1 MSTISISDTQIQL
14 YLAIGL
20 FTVVLIALII
30 IRAKK
35 SPPVIVQYEEVF
47 QVENEIYE
55 TSPYKKDPDATF
67 DIPTLR
73 KITLTLITG
82 LSEHIAKMA
91 ESPSD
96 QHKSMAAIAE
106 KFESDGISP
115 IAYTQ
120 WNQSP
125 IQGIA
130 ARIILN
136 GKSRTALFGPSVAM
150 AKSSSAFVNEISIG
164 VEEAHSAGHSVFV
177 LAIDGLAYGAISV
190 SHGLQEVAAA

>member
-1 MSTISISDTQIQL
+1 MSSISFSDTEIQL
-14 YLAIGL
+14 YLAIAL
-20 FTVVLIALII
+20 MTALLITLII
-30 IRAKK
+30 LRAKK
-35 SPPVIVQYEEVF
+35 SPPVIAQYKEVF
-47 QVENEIYE
+47 RVEREIYE

-67 DIPTLR
+67 DIPTLH
-73 KITLTLITG
+73 KIILTLITG
-82 LSEHIAKMA
+82 LNEYLAKMA
-91 ESPSD
+91 ENPSD

-106 KFESDGISP
+106 KFELAGISP
-115 IAYTQ
+115 IAYTK

-130 ARIILN
+130 ARIIFN